1 MRPFADPRLERIA
14 IFFETLSPVT
24 VSQLPDLYHAQ
35 AYFKDP
41 FNEVEGIAAIERI
54 FSHMYTQVNNPHFKI
69 VSGLAQQ
76 SEAWLEWDFL
86 FEQYGKPWVVRGASK
101 LCFDA
106 EGKITNHRDF
116 WDTGEELYAKLPV
129 IGVLVRWLRKR
140 LSAKR

>member
-1 MRPFADPRLERIA
+1 
-14 IFFETLSPVT
+14 
-24 VSQLPDLYHAQ
+24 
-35 AYFKDP
+35 
-41 FNEVEGIAAIERI
+41 
-54 FSHMYTQVNNPHFKI
+54 MYTQVNNPHFKI

-86 FEQYGKPWVVRGASK
+86 FEQDGKPWVVRGASK